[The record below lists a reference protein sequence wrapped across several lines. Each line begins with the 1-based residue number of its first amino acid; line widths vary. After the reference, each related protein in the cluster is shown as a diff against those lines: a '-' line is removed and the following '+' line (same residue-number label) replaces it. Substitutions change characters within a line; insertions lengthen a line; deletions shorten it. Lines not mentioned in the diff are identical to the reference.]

1 MKQPTGLQM
10 VKYPVGPL
18 PHKSVTTMESNFGV
32 RCGQMYLELQ
42 HLEGHKAGTE
52 RGRQTGLQSRDP
64 LLRQKVE
71 IDCGKFL

>member
-32 RCGQMYLELQ
+32 RCGQMYLE
-42 HLEGHKAGTE
+42 GHKAGTE
-52 RGRQTGLQSRDP
+52 R
-64 LLRQKVE
+64 
-71 IDCGKFL
+71 